1 MILQKDGGLSML
13 VKLFRWIRGYLR
25 IRLKGQSPER
35 FINLC
40 SNRGVYL
47 WNLQNIDGDY
57 ECYIMI
63 NDYKNL
69 KPIARKTGTIPLIKR
84 RQGLPFVVHQ
94 YKGRK
99 GFLLGILLF
108 CFILYVLSL
117 FIWDISI
124 LGGHSYTEEA
134 MLKFLKKNEVYM
146 GIQKKKVNCQDI
158 EELIRGT
165 YRDIGWVSAE
175 IKGTRLIIK
184 ITETNMPVPAVT
196 ATKPCHIVASKD
208 AIITKI
214 ITRTGTPMVEV
225 GSVVKKGDILVSGVV
240 DVIGD
245 NDILLTKRPVIADAD
260 IVGKS
265 YYDYEDKF
273 SLKYKQRQYTGEVKS
288 GYALSFFLKKFNIY
302 NPRIIYGK
310 YDIIVNESTLH
321 LTDNFYLPL
330 SYSKTLYREYIE
342 VLKTYTKEEVLE
354 LGKNRL
360 ERYLKDLMENHV
372 LILENHVTININNN
386 NCTAKGKIIVEES
399 IKEYKTIDDS
409 EWRIIESDESTGN

>member
-1 MILQKDGGLSML
+1 ML
-13 VKLFRWIRGYLR
+13 VKLFRWIRGYLL

-40 SNRGVYL
+40 SNRGIFL
-47 WNLQNIDGDY
+47 WNLQNVDGDY

-63 NDYKNL
+63 KDYKKL
-69 KPIARKTGTIPLIKR
+69 KPVARKTGTIPLIKR
-84 RQGLPFVVHQ
+84 RQGLPFLVQQ
-94 YKGRK
+94 YKSRK

-134 MLKFLKKNEVYM
+134 MIKFLKKNEVYM
-146 GIQKKKVNCQDI
+146 GIQKKNVDCQEI

-184 ITETNMPVPAVT
+184 ITETNMPAPAVT
-196 ATKPCHIVASKD
+196 ATEPCHIVASKD

-214 ITRTGTPMVEV
+214 VTRTGTPMVEV

-240 DVIGD
+240 NIIGD
-245 NDILLTKRPVIADAD
+245 NDILLTKRAVIADAD
-260 IVGKS
+260 MEGKS
-265 YYDYEDKF
+265 YYDYEDTF
-273 SLKYKQRQYTGEVKS
+273 SLKYTQKQYTGKIKS
-288 GYALSFFLKKFNIY
+288 GYGLSFFLKKFNLY
-302 NPRIIYGK
+302 NPRIMYGK

-321 LTDNFYLPL
+321 LSDNFYLPL
-330 SYSKTLYREYIE
+330 SYLKMNYREYVE
-342 VLKTYTKEEVLE
+342 VSKIYTKEEALE

-360 ERYLKDLMENHV
+360 ERYLGDLMKQGV
-372 LILENHVTININNN
+372 VILENKVELSVKNNY
-386 NCTAKGKIIVEES
+386 CTAKGKIIVEES
-399 IKEYKTIDDS
+399 IKDYKTIDDS
-409 EWRIIESDESTGN
+409 EWRSIESDESTGNQN

>member
-1 MILQKDGGLSML
+1 ML
-13 VKLFRWIRGYLR
+13 VKLFRWIRGYLL

-40 SNRGVYL
+40 SNRGIFL
-47 WNLQNIDGDY
+47 WNLQNVKGDY

-63 NDYKNL
+63 KDYKKL

-84 RQGLPFVVHQ
+84 RHGLPFLVQQ
-94 YKGRK
+94 YKRRK

-117 FIWDISI
+117 FIWNISI

-134 MLKFLKKNEVYM
+134 MIKFLKKNEVYM
-146 GIQKKKVNCQDI
+146 GIQKKKVDCQGI

-196 ATKPCHIVASKD
+196 ATQPCHIIASKD

-214 ITRTGTPMVEV
+214 VTRTGTPMVQV

-240 DVIGD
+240 DIIGD
-245 NDILLTKRPVIADAD
+245 NEFLLNKRAVIADAD

-265 YYDYEDKF
+265 YYDYEDTF
-273 SLKYKQRQYTGEVKS
+273 SLKYKQKQYTGEMKS
-288 GYALSFFLKKFNIY
+288 GYSLSFFLKKFNIY
-302 NPRIIYGK
+302 NPRIMYGK

-321 LTDNFYLPL
+321 LTDNFYLPF
-330 SYSKTLYREYIE
+330 SYSKSIYKEFTE
-342 VLKTYTKEEVLE
+342 VWKTYTKEEALE
-354 LGKNRL
+354 LGRNRL
-360 ERYLKDLMENHV
+360 LRYFDKLMEKDV
-372 LILENHVTININNN
+372 LILENNVTINIKNN
-386 NCTAKGKIIVEES
+386 NCTSKGKIIVEES
-399 IKEYKTIDDS
+399 IKDYKTIDDS
-409 EWRIIESDESTGN
+409 EWRAIESDESTGNQN